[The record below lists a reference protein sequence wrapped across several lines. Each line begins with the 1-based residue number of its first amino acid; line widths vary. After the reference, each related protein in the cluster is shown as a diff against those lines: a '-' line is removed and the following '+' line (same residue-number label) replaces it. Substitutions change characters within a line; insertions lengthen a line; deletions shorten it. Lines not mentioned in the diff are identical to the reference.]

1 MPCPTG
7 FAFPSPFE
15 SRAMRI
21 IVNGQQAFGKAVLEA
36 LLERGEDIVGV
47 FCTAAKPG
55 ARPDPLKDS
64 ALAHGLPLFEPSS
77 FKDGA
82 VAETLR
88 GLEPDLGVMA
98 FVTLIVPKTLLDTPN
113 LGTIQYH
120 PSLLPRHRGPS
131 SINWP
136 IIQGETRTGLTIF
149 WPDDGLDT
157 GPILLQKE
165 VEITDTDTLGSI
177 YFEKMF
183 PLGVEAMVESVDLV
197 KAGKAPK
204 IPQDESLASY
214 ESWCTKDDVEID
226 WQRPAD
232 QVHNLIRGANPQ
244 PGAWTTFN
252 GAPFQ
257 IFDMARTGQED
268 AQPGKVIDVTEDG
281 FAVAAGDGAI
291 LVKRVRP
298 QGGDKITATEF
309 LAAGG
314 PGKGTQLGQS

>member
-1 MPCPTG
+1 
-7 FAFPSPFE
+7 
-15 SRAMRI
+15 MRI

-36 LLERGEDIVGV
+36 LLERGEEVIGV

-55 ARPDPLKDS
+55 ARPDPLKEA
-64 ALAHGLPLFEPSS
+64 ALAHGVAVFEPSS

-82 VAETLR
+82 VAETLG

-98 FVTLIVPKTLLDTPN
+98 FVTQIVPKTFLDIPS

-136 IIQGETRTGLTIF
+136 IIQGETRTGLSIF
-149 WPDDGLDT
+149 WPDEGLDT

-165 VEITDTDTLGSI
+165 VEISETDTLGSV

-197 KAGKAPK
+197 KAGKAPR
-204 IPQDESLASY
+204 IAQDESQATY
-214 ESWCTKDDVEID
+214 ESWCTRDDVEID

-232 QVHNLIRGANPQ
+232 EVHNLIRGANPQ

-252 GAPFQ
+252 GAVFQ
-257 IFDMARTGQED
+257 IFDVARTDQAD

-281 FAVAAGDGAI
+281 FVVAAGGGAI

-298 QGGDKITATEF
+298 QGGDKIAATEF
-309 LAAGG
+309 LTAGG
-314 PGKGTQLGQS
+314 SGKGTQLGQS

>member
-1 MPCPTG
+1 
-7 FAFPSPFE
+7 
-15 SRAMRI
+15 MRI
-21 IVNGQQAFGKAVLEA
+21 IVNGQQAFGKAVFEA
-36 LLERGEDIVGV
+36 LLERGEDVVGV

-55 ARPDPLKDS
+55 ARPDPLKEA
-64 ALAHGLPLFEPSS
+64 ALAHGVALFEPAS

-82 VAETLR
+82 VADALR

-98 FVTLIVPKTLLDTPN
+98 FVTLIVPKTFLDIPSK
-113 LGTIQYH
+113 GTIQYH

-149 WPDDGLDT
+149 WPDEGLDT

-165 VEITDTDTLGSI
+165 VEITDTDTLGSV

-197 KAGKAPK
+197 KAGKASR
-204 IPQDESLASY
+204 IAQDESLATY
-214 ESWCTKDDVEID
+214 ESWCTRDDVEID

-232 QVHNLIRGANPQ
+232 EVHNLIRGANPQ

-252 GAPFQ
+252 SSGNSAGNGAGNGASFQ
-257 IFDMARTGQED
+257 IFDVARTDQTD
-268 AQPGKVIDVTEDG
+268 AQPGKVIDVTADG
-281 FAVAAGDGAI
+281 FVVAAGGGAI

-298 QGGDKITATEF
+298 QGGDKIAATEF

-314 PGKGTQLGQS
+314 PGKGSQLGSVLN

>member
-1 MPCPTG
+1 
-7 FAFPSPFE
+7 
-15 SRAMRI
+15 MRI

-36 LLERGEDIVGV
+36 LLERGEDVVGV
-47 FCTAAKPG
+47 FCTAAMPG
-55 ARPDPLKDS
+55 ARPDPLKEA
-64 ALAHGLPLFEPSS
+64 ALAHGMALFEPSS

-82 VAETLR
+82 VAKTLR

-98 FVTLIVPKTLLDTPN
+98 FVTLIVPKPFLDIPS

-149 WPDDGLDT
+149 WPDEGLDT

-165 VEITDTDTLGSI
+165 VEITDTDTLGSV

-183 PLGVEAMVESVDLV
+183 PLGVEAMVESVDMV
-197 KAGKAPK
+197 KAGKAAR
-204 IPQDESLASY
+204 IAQDESQATY
-214 ESWCTKDDVEID
+214 ESWCTRDDVEID
-226 WQRPAD
+226 WQRPVD
-232 QVHNLIRGANPQ
+232 EVHNLIRGANPQ
-244 PGAWTTFN
+244 PGAWTSFDDT
-252 GAPFQ
+252 AFQ
-257 IFDMARTGQED
+257 IFDVARTDQAD

-281 FAVAAGDGAI
+281 FVVAADGGAI

-298 QGGDKITATEF
+298 QGGDKIAATEF
-309 LAAGG
+309 LTAGG
-314 PGKGTQLGQS
+314 SGKGTQLGQS